1 MRDNDELDAM
11 LDSALASYAE
21 PGPDAGLEQRILAR
35 VSRERATKAR
45 RRWMPWAFAI
55 PVAACLV
62 VLALF
67 ASGLLTR
74 HSRQALRPGES
85 ATRAHAPAVI
95 SAQTDSLPVR
105 TAKRGER
112 MIRTKA
118 FVSKAATQPAE
129 VAASVA
135 PLPKLEV
142 FPTPQPL
149 SPAEQELATYAANAP
164 VPERQSLIEAN
175 KQSEAPLKIAAIHI
189 PPLEAPNNDANPPK
203 SNTN

>member
-21 PGPDAGLEQRILAR
+21 PGPDAGLEKRILAR
-35 VSRERATKAR
+35 VSNEAATNAR
-45 RRWMPWAFAI
+45 RRWLPWAFAI
-55 PVAACLV
+55 PVAACVV

-67 ASGLLTR
+67 ASGLLAR
-74 HSRQALRPGES
+74 HSRETLRPGES

-95 SAQTDSLPVR
+95 AAQPESLPVR
-105 TAKRGER
+105 IANRGER
-112 MIRTKA
+112 MTRTRA
-118 FVSKAATQPAE
+118 SISKAATQPE
-129 VAASVA
+129 QNAAGVV

-149 SPAEQELATYAANAP
+149 TPAEQELASYAANAP

-175 KQSEAPLKIAAIHI
+175 KQSEAPLRIAAIHI
-189 PPLEAPNNDANPPK
+189 PPLEAPDKGANPPE
-203 SNTN
+203 